1 MAAHFSRRTIIAT
14 LAAAAAMPASLA
26 LAQTRRL
33 SGTVLYRER
42 IALPPEAALTVRLG
56 VMTGT
61 ELGGRLIAE
70 QIVSPAG
77 QVPIAFAIEF
87 DPAELPADARIGI
100 DASITLA
107 DRTLFRTAEAIPLPP
122 SDDPIEILVVSA
134 DREPA
139 PAASPAIT
147 GLEWGVIAIDGIA
160 DLAGTQPTLTIGTD
174 GAAAGNGGCNRFFG
188 KATIDGA
195 LLTFSEVGS
204 TFMACAP
211 EAMHVERAFF
221 DALSATQ
228 RYRLEEGV
236 LVFEDG
242 EGRARVRLA
251 AGA

>member
-1 MAAHFSRRTIIAT
+1 
-14 LAAAAAMPASLA
+14 
-26 LAQTRRL
+26 
-33 SGTVLYRER
+33 
-42 IALPPEAALTVRLG
+42 
-56 VMTGT
+56 MTGA
-61 ELGGRLIAE
+61 ELGGTLVAE

-77 QVPIAFAIEF
+77 QVPIAFAIDF
-87 DPAELPADARIGI
+87 DPAALPADAKIGL

-107 DRTLFRTAEAIPLPP
+107 GRTLFRTAEAIPLPAG
-122 SDDPIEILVVSA
+122 DAPIEILVVSA

-147 GLEWGVIAIDGIA
+147 GVEWSVVAIDGIA

-174 GAAAGNGGCNRFFG
+174 GAAAGKGGCNRFFG
-188 KATIDGA
+188 KATIDGQ

-211 EAMHVERAFF
+211 EAMHVERAYF

-228 RYRLEEGV
+228 RYRLEDGV

-242 EGRARVRLA
+242 EGRARLRLA
-251 AGA
+251 AAA